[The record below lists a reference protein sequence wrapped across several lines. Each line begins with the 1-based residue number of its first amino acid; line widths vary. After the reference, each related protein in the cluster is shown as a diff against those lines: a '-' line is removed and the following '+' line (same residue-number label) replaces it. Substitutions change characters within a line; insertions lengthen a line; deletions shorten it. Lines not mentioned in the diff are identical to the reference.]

1 MSQREQGA
9 VSACRAVARG
19 GYNRGLGFPPDW
31 PNLLERLMRRLLPA
45 LAGAALAL
53 VYTPAYAAG
62 NPENGRQLAFTCSGC
77 HGIEEY
83 RNAYPSYRVPK
94 IAGQNEAY
102 LANSLKAYRD
112 GSRQHPTM
120 VAQASSFSDQ
130 DIADLAAYFSTQGR
144 Q

>member
-1 MSQREQGA
+1 
-9 VSACRAVARG
+9 
-19 GYNRGLGFPPDW
+19 
-31 PNLLERLMRRLLPA
+31 MRRLLPA